1 MMMMA
6 ELFDPFL
13 FKLIIAGAIVT
24 LINRLAGHYILTR
37 FEPINYR
44 LEAAL
49 EAVPVAVMT
58 TLVVPAV
65 VHGSWPEW
73 LCFSIA
79 MVLSLR
85 VSFTISVFGSVAV
98 LLLIRQFV

>member
-1 MMMMA
+1 MILA
-6 ELFDPFL
+6 DLFDPFL
-13 FKLIIAGAIVT
+13 FKLIIVGAIVT

-44 LEAAL
+44 VEAAL

-65 VHGSWPEW
+65 VNGGWPEW
-73 LCFSIA
+73 LCFAIA
-79 MVLSLR
+79 MMLSLR
-85 VSFTISVFGSVAV
+85 VSFTIAVFGSLAV
-98 LLLIRQFV
+98 LLVIRQFV

>member
-1 MMMMA
+1 MILA
-6 ELFDPFL
+6 DLFDPFL
-13 FKLIIAGAIVT
+13 FQLIIVGAIVT

-44 LEAAL
+44 VEAAL

-65 VHGSWPEW
+65 VEGSWPEW
-73 LCFSIA
+73 LCFAMA

-85 VSFTISVFGSVAV
+85 VSFTIAVFGSVAV
-98 LLLIRQFV
+98 LLVIRQFV